1 MYKVLIA
8 DDEAIIRVGLARFVE
23 SDPEFRVVATAED
36 GRAALALAR
45 EHRPDLALVDINMP
59 FINGIALTEQLVAM
73 LPDIVIV
80 IISGYDDGTFQ
91 PEKTITRQEAAS
103 ILKNAFN
110 LTGNSG
116 EKFPDDSAIA
126 GWAKENVYAV
136 KHSGLMKGDA
146 DTGNFRPTSTIIR
159 AEAASILMNA
169 NRAGLIK

>member
-8 DDEAIIRVGLARFVE
+8 DDEAIIRGGLARFVE

-80 IISGYDDGTFQ
+80 IISGYDDFSYAQNALRLGVLDY
-91 PEKTITRQEAAS
+91 
-103 ILKNAFN
+103 ILKPVMEDDFSACC
-110 LTGNSG
+110 GERRSG
-116 EKFPDDSAIA
+116 SP
-126 GWAKENVYAV
+126 
-136 KHSGLMKGDA
+136 
-146 DTGNFRPTSTIIR
+146 
-159 AEAASILMNA
+159 
-169 NRAGLIK
+169 NRAGGSAISAGRETRWSGTSRR

>member
-8 DDEAIIRVGLARFVE
+8 DDEAIIRGGLARFVE

-80 IISGYDDGTFQ
+80 IISGYDDFSYAQNALRLGVLDY
-91 PEKTITRQEAAS
+91 
-103 ILKNAFN
+103 ILKPVM
-110 LTGNSG
+110 
-116 EKFPDDSAIA
+116 EDDFFD
-126 GWAKENVYAV
+126 
-136 KHSGLMKGDA
+136 LL
-146 DTGNFRPTSTIIR
+146 RR
-159 AEAASILMNA
+159 A
-169 NRAGLIK
+169 NRAGGSAISAGRETRWSGTSRR

>member
-8 DDEAIIRVGLARFVE
+8 DDEAIIRGGLARFVE

-80 IISGYDDGTFQ
+80 IISGYDDF
-91 PEKTITRQEAAS
+91 S
-103 ILKNAFN
+103 
-110 LTGNSG
+110 
-116 EKFPDDSAIA
+116 
-126 GWAKENVYAV
+126 
-136 KHSGLMKGDA
+136 
-146 DTGNFRPTSTIIR
+146 
-159 AEAASILMNA
+159 
-169 NRAGLIK
+169 